1 MSSSIRSVIEKNRF
15 KGSDEIIRKAFKIYS
30 EEDLEN
36 SMRDFDFEYN
46 DHKIFEDKI
55 YSVISR
61 LSIKSTLKG
70 TYYMYCGRMFC
81 IDSRACN
88 RLYIHGKPKADR

>member
-30 EEDLEN
+30 EKDLEN

-46 DHKIFEDKI
+46 DDKIFLKI
-55 YSVISR
+55 RYI
-61 LSIKSTLKG
+61 LSLAG
-70 TYYMYCGRMFC
+70 CR
-81 IDSRACN
+81 
-88 RLYIHGKPKADR
+88 

>member
-30 EEDLEN
+30 EKDLEN

-46 DHKIFEDKI
+46 DDKIFEDI
-55 YSVISR
+55 
-61 LSIKSTLKG
+61 
-70 TYYMYCGRMFC
+70 FC
-81 IDSRACN
+81 
-88 RLYIHGKPKADR
+88 H